1 MSGSRIK
8 HPQIIRVPIDAL
20 QERLTAS
27 IIAEEEGARELL
39 SLADQHGDRQR
50 EARLDGIESARGA
63 SFSVCSEG
71 GSCMNAGLPHGQEAR
86 AAVYG
91 SLRVV
96 VQLEEGH
103 RGERLRDGTDA
114 AVNRRAEQSGESR
127 SLCRREANREPCL
140 SPWELLRS
148 IEAKREGE
156 AETPSLAIGE
166 ASSP

>member
-63 SFSVCSEG
+63 SFSVCSKG
-71 GSCMNAGLPHGQEAR
+71 GRRMDACLPHGQEAR

-96 VQLEEGH
+96 VQLKKGD
-103 RGERLRDGTDA
+103 RGERLRDGADA
-114 AVNRRAEQSGESR
+114 AIYGSAEQSRESGG
-127 SLCRREANREPCL
+127 LCRREANREPGL
-140 SPWELLRS
+140 LPWELLRS

-166 ASSP
+166 ACGP